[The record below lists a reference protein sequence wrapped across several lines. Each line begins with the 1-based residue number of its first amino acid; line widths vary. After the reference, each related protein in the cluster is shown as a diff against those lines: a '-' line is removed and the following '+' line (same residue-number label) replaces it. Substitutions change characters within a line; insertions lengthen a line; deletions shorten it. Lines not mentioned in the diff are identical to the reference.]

1 MSETETSAPEPNQ
14 SPNEPDKTPPERP
27 PAAEDHDPAAVPG
40 QPTDGEVIQ
49 QVNNI
54 FNAPVNTHNGH
65 FGIAP
70 DDSVLQPKTGR
81 LDEPEIREAQKNFVP
96 PDGFDHAL
104 DGLATDHAVV
114 LDGRRGT
121 GKRTGAICLLR
132 EVTSG
137 PLFELSPISSL
148 KYLAHRTYNAGNGY
162 VVIDRK
168 DAEQEADTD
177 FNWHTVRDQVRDA
190 KAWLVVTSP
199 SAEAHTSG
207 SVTRVMWQ
215 QPDLRRLL
223 TAWLGTSCDI
233 RSIEQ
238 GLPDEYT
245 MTDLVNV
252 LRDIASGADVESAL
266 KEFDLA
272 SLSEVRRWFDEDG
285 ERTRRQILEV
295 TAMSFLRG
303 CKERTFESLLAQLA
317 DRLAVAMPV
326 PATEDEGPRQ
336 PTDDVLP
343 QRRYAMAGEGS
354 LIGRRTVPGNATR
367 QVLGF
372 RVDAYG
378 RHVLAELWGRMEVAF
393 WDAVRD
399 WLHGIVATG
408 HVSVTTGYGASIA
421 RGLVEL
427 AAVAF
432 DEVRDSF
439 LEPWSTDGAWT
450 GRTAAAYVL
459 WAMCYD
465 EAQAPVAL
473 RTAVRWAAFG
483 NQQQRWTAALA
494 FSGTLGIAY
503 PGEAANRLWHLLA
516 QSGSEHEAG
525 MCSALATL
533 FARLVG
539 NSSDASIVP
548 VVLAERWRRFGPLG
562 PGQRMRSLTI
572 SATAE
577 VLCAHDPRTMRSAVF
592 HYLHQR
598 PDRIGEVAELW
609 SAVLCHRPLR
619 RRLLEAL
626 LDGLRDLDQIS
637 PKAEA
642 EARALG
648 EALATAL
655 PVDEQRPL
663 THDLTV
669 RHALR
674 RRADGKTTTKNAAEQ
689 GPVDSLVHVLLAPL
703 AGARQ
708 TRETA

>member
-1 MSETETSAPEPNQ
+1 MPEIETSATEPARSPDEPN
-14 SPNEPDKTPPERP
+14 KTPPERP
-27 PAAEDHDPAAVPG
+27 PVADDHGPAVVPN
-40 QPTDGEVIQ
+40 QPTDGEMIQ

-54 FNAPVNTHNGH
+54 FNIPGNMLNALL
-65 FGIAP
+65 GIAP
-70 DDSVLQPKTGR
+70 GGAVLQPKTGR
-81 LDEPEIREAQKNFVP
+81 LDGPEIRAVQKNFVP
-96 PDGFDHAL
+96 PDGYDDAL
-104 DGLATDHAVV
+104 DGLAIDHVVV
-114 LDGRRGT
+114 LDGPRGT

-137 PLFELSPISSL
+137 PLFELSPVASL
-148 KYLAHRTYNAGNGY
+148 KDLAHRAYNAGSGY

-168 DAEQEADTD
+168 DAEQEADAD

-199 SAEAHTSG
+199 SAEAHASCP
-207 SVTRVMWQ
+207 VTRVMWQ

-223 TAWLGTSCDI
+223 TAWLGTSRDI
-233 RSIEQ
+233 RSIEE

-252 LRDIASGADVESAL
+252 LRDIASGADAGSAL

-272 SLSEVRRWFDEDG
+272 SRSEVRRWFDEDG

-295 TAMSFLRG
+295 TAMSFLYG
-303 CKERTFESLLAQLA
+303 CKERTFESLLSQLA
-317 DRLAVAMPV
+317 DRLAVTMPV
-326 PATEDEGPRQ
+326 PATEDDAAPQ

-343 QRRYAMAGEGS
+343 QRRYAIAGKGS
-354 LIGRRTVPGNATR
+354 LIGRRTLPGNATR

-372 RVDAYG
+372 RVDTYG

-408 HVSVTTGYGASIA
+408 HGSVATGYGASIA
-421 RGLVEL
+421 RGLTNL

-439 LEPWSTDGAWT
+439 LEPWSTDGAWS

-473 RTAVRWAAFG
+473 RTAVRWATLG

-494 FSGTLGIAY
+494 FSGALGIAY

-539 NSSDASIVP
+539 NSSDASIVL

-572 SATAE
+572 SVAAE

-592 HYLHQR
+592 CYLHQR

-637 PKAEA
+637 PRAEA

-648 EALATAL
+648 GALSTAL
-655 PVDEQRPL
+655 PVDEHRPL

-674 RRADGKTTTKNAAEQ
+674 RRADGKATTKNAAEQ
-689 GPVDSLVHVLLAPL
+689 EPVDFLVHVLLAPL
-703 AGARQ
+703 GGARQ